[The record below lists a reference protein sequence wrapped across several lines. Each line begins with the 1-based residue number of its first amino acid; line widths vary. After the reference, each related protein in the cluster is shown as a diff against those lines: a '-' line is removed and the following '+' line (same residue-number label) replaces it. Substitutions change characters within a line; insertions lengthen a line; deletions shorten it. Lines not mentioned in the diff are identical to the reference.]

1 MKGRLVAASLQQRT
15 LSKPGLSNSW
25 SLQACNREGRAEEMK
40 GVRSEFSKGCGRNF
54 LRGAVVIFREK

>member
-40 GVRSEFSKGCGRNF
+40 GSCNVYRVCLAKVAGGW
-54 LRGAVVIFREK
+54 

>member
-40 GVRSEFSKGCGRNF
+40 GRLGLFRLCF
-54 LRGAVVIFREK
+54 L